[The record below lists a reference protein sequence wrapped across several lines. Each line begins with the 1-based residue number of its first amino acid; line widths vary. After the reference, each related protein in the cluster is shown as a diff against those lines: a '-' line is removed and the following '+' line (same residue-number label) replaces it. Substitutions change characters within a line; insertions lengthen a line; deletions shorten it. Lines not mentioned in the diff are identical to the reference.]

1 MPEALRVLEPSQGS
15 FAVPE
20 PFRQRSQTE
29 REIAVR
35 AQAKSLLPALFARLE
50 LASIPVDESE
60 CGQRPTVLGHL
71 QSRRA
76 ECFEG
81 SFIVTGCKMIEAQG
95 TLSLR
100 QARLE
105 FGRTVDGCSRRRET
119 LGAAVRPDAI
129 ELTMALR
136 EPGMSHG
143 EAGILASSPG

>member
-81 SFIVTGCKMIEAQG
+81 FHASADFSRVAD
-95 TLSLR
+95 
-100 QARLE
+100 RLCL
-105 FGRTVDGCSRRRET
+105 FTDLCRREI
-119 LGAAVRPDAI
+119 LSVVIKEMMFEAI
-129 ELTMALR
+129 IRQVA
-136 EPGMSHG
+136 
-143 EAGILASSPG
+143 